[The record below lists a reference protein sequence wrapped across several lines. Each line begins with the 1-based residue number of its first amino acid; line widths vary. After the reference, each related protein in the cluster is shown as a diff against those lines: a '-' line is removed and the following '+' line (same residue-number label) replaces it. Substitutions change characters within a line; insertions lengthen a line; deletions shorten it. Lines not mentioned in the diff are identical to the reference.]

1 MDVPFSWE
9 TTPKPSLFT
18 WIALSAKRFNAAVNG
33 EQAERPM
40 THNLMITLLDGL
52 GAEVERVVINDVKEG
67 TFFAR
72 LIVSMENEL
81 GHKIVEVDARP
92 SDSIVLALTCDKP
105 LYVAQKVLDSVDDM
119 AEILAKILKEG
130 E

>member
-1 MDVPFSWE
+1 MGSDAKTFVIYMDRGIGE
-9 TTPKPSLFT
+9 A
-18 WIALSAKRFNAAVNG
+18 IQRAVNG

-40 THNLMITLLDGL
+40 THDLMITLLDGL
-52 GAEVERVVINDVKEG
+52 GAEVERVVINEVDNG

-92 SDSIVLALTCDKP
+92 SDSIVLALSSGKP
-105 LYVAQKVLDSVDDM
+105 LYVAHEVLDSVDDM
-119 AEILAKILKEG
+119 TEILEKILKEG